1 MKKNILKNYKNSYKF
16 YIPYEML
23 LNDGIVLNKNSG
35 FQATFKIRFKDLN
48 YLGQNE
54 ITQIMNQLNNAYKRL
69 PDGYSFHWDVI
80 RSKSDKYPKKDLTDK
95 PIPTQIID
103 IMREDSVKN
112 GTFYITELYLTI
124 TYLMQTE
131 TTDKLDELMEKFK
144 SFLPGKKIKKNTE
157 EKSVLLKK
165 FNEELKEFKDT
176 VDLFIS
182 QFYSVTEDIK
192 KLENDELLGYLYSA
206 VNLEK
211 LEKMR
216 TPKNNYI
223 MLDEVLSNSTITN
236 GENFKM
242 NDDYVKVITINAFP
256 DAVMP
261 RVFDALENFD
271 FEYRYVTR
279 FIMLEREE
287 ALKMLRDFQLY
298 FNAKTK
304 TFFQWLVEA
313 ATQKEITKVDTTAVN
328 NVDESTLAEE
338 ELKTGNLA
346 YGYYTF
352 SFIIKDKNLE
362 NLDKKVQEVKKALAF
377 YDFVGN
383 EDKYNRFDTLIGSL
397 PGNITNNI
405 RRMPMNT
412 YLLSALAPMSS
423 LYTGHRYNKYLKDI
437 ALFTTKTEKELFY
450 FNIHNGDIGHTLIVG
465 PSGAGKSFLL
475 GMIASNFMKYDWQK
489 PKFED
494 YINENGKRME
504 KITGYEKKN
513 SQVFFFDKDSSSKVL
528 TITSGGKFYDLGNNE
543 VAFQPLKDIHIESE
557 KEWALGWILSILEQ
571 EGIPSNAMNRNLVW
585 EALKSLSNAPRELR
599 TLSNLSSTIQS
610 HEMRNALSI
619 YCGENAYGQYFD
631 NNIDDMSDSNIITFE
646 MGNVIKTK
654 KVVAPLLDYVF
665 HRIEKEK
672 LDGTPTCIVLDECWL
687 FLNNDK
693 MRAKIV
699 DWLKTLRKKN
709 TSIVLAT
716 QSLMDI
722 KNSPIFADIMDNCQ
736 TKIFLPNKMALS
748 TWLDLYKDFNLSEV
762 EIQEINDGV
771 AKQDYFIKTN
781 DGSRLFELSPTRT
794 EIAYI
799 GSSLANDLTKITE
812 IRDKVENMLLN
823 DKDKVK
829 LINKEWIDYKRKEGL
844 SISEVMK
851 YKELLFR

>member
-722 KNSPIFADIMDNCQ
+722 KI
-736 TKIFLPNKMALS
+736 
-748 TWLDLYKDFNLSEV
+748 
-762 EIQEINDGV
+762 
-771 AKQDYFIKTN
+771 
-781 DGSRLFELSPTRT
+781 
-794 EIAYI
+794 
-799 GSSLANDLTKITE
+799 
-812 IRDKVENMLLN
+812 
-823 DKDKVK
+823 
-829 LINKEWIDYKRKEGL
+829 
-844 SISEVMK
+844 SI
-851 YKELLFR
+851 

>member
-216 TPKNNYI
+216 TTKNNYI

-450 FNIHNGDIGHTLIVG
+450 FNIHNSDIGHTLIVG

-672 LDGTPTCIVLDECWL
+672 LDGTPTCIVIDECWL